1 MALSSTALPTIEQLS
16 SDPFMKQMAYG
27 SEIVSLL
34 GDNETDEKL
43 LSDMIAAQLSHSD
56 GIRGFFVTY
65 LTGEGPSPADSDE
78 MPKPLM
84 VSIQQIEDKRELI
97 SLACMNV
104 IMPTGMIT
112 MHTDED
118 LSKSSALTAMRGKIV
133 ARSLMEE
140 NEMKEQ
146 CAAILA
152 VATDVQ
158 KDSDDKNV
166 KYWIQ
171 FFEKWGYGPKQKE
184 AIAAAVKDLLLAQR
198 E

>member
-1 MALSSTALPTIEQLS
+1 
-16 SDPFMKQMAYG
+16 
-27 SEIVSLL
+27 
-34 GDNETDEKL
+34 
-43 LSDMIAAQLSHSD
+43 
-56 GIRGFFVTY
+56 
-65 LTGEGPSPADSDE
+65 

-104 IMPTGMIT
+104 VMPTGMIT

-166 KYWIQ
+166 KVSTRI
-171 FFEKWGYGPKQKE
+171 
-184 AIAAAVKDLLLAQR
+184 
-198 E
+198 